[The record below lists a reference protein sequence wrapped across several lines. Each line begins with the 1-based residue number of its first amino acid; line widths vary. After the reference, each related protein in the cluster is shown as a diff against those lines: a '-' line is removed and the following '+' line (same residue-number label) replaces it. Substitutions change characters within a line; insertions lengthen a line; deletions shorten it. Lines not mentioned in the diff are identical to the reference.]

1 MSHFDLMSTRYTH
14 RGINTV
20 SDVEIYKCRTSV
32 KTKINPKIYHL
43 RIDWYINSDQNGQDP
58 WKNISYFL
66 NKVIPTIDAS
76 FVLLITGEDFTIPNN
91 VDVRWQE
98 PEKLELL
105 KKLHNTVVTHPL
117 LLHCY
122 IENRDEV
129 HEKTSSL
136 PLGINPR
143 EGNGALLMKYIDNVP
158 PISERDFKVIAMYRD
173 RPGDRM
179 KINKFK
185 KSWGNLAISGR
196 NDNKEAWLSILKRYP
211 LIICPHGGG
220 LDPSPKAWEALCLGC
235 IPIIK
240 HSALDDIYSEFP
252 VVFVD
257 DWNEDTI
264 TMDNMKKWIET
275 HGKYY
280 DDPVLKDTW
289 KHKLYKKYWEDKIKS
304 HFQ

>member
-1 MSHFDLMSTRYTH
+1 MDTSNLMCTRYTDQ
-14 RGINTV
+14 GINTI
-20 SDVEIYKCRTSV
+20 SDIEIFKSKIKNNTD
-32 KTKINPKIYHL
+32 KTTNKIYHL
-43 RIDWYINSDQNGQDP
+43 RLDEIDKGG
-58 WKNISYFL
+58 WKNISFFQNNL
-66 NKVIPTIDAS
+66 LPSIDTS
-76 FVLLITGEDFTIPNN
+76 FVLLITGEDITIPNQLDIRYRRN
-91 VDVRWQE
+91 NYS
-98 PEKLELL
+98 ELI
-105 KKLHNTVVTHPL
+105 KKLYNSVLSHRF

-122 IENRDEV
+122 IENRDEA
-129 HEKTSSL
+129 HYKTSSL

-143 EGNGALLMKYIDNVP
+143 ERLNSLFKFMEHIPCISNRPLKTICIHRPRSFRAGISDRQKIDN
-158 PISERDFKVIAMYRD
+158 IKHNWKELLIEGMRHQRDFRRLLQQFPFVICA
-173 RPGDRM
+173 
-179 KINKFK
+179 
-185 KSWGNLAISGR
+185 
-196 NDNKEAWLSILKRYP
+196 
-211 LIICPHGGG
+211 HGGG